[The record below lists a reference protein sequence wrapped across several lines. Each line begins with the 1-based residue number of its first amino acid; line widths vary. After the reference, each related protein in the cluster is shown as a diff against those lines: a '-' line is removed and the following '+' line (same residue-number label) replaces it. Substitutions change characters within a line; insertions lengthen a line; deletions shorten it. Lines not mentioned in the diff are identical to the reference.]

1 MKKYRKV
8 LRDIWK
14 APEGKVSLFI
24 LVLFVFLAVTADWIS
39 PYDPYD
45 ITQRGF
51 PLEAP
56 SKEYPLGTD
65 GFGVDILSQIIHGSR
80 VSLTIGFV
88 TGIGIAFMGGFIGV
102 MAGTYGG
109 LADLFSMRAVDF
121 IMVLPGLPIMILL
134 MTTLGSSFW
143 VMVMIF
149 VLFGWASVAR
159 VTRAIVLSERKRGY
173 VEAARCAG
181 AKKSHILLRHLLP
194 ATYSILFVTAAFAAG
209 GSILA
214 EAGLAFLGFGDPR
227 LVSWGKMLNYA
238 RTYNAM
244 VLGAWWWI
252 IFPGIAVFLTSFS
265 IMMLGVALEK
275 TFNPRLRERDR

>member
-1 MKKYRKV
+1 MRKLKRI
-8 LRDIWK
+8 LRDIWR
-14 APEGKVSLFI
+14 APEGKISVVVLFI
-24 LVLFVFLAVTADWIS
+24 FIFFAATADFIS

-45 ITQRGF
+45 ITQRGL
-51 PLEAP
+51 PLEEP
-56 SKEYPLGTD
+56 NKDHLLGTD
-65 GFGVDILSQIIHGSR
+65 GFGVDILSQIIYGSR

-88 TGIGIAFMGGFIGV
+88 TGTGIALLGGFIGV

-173 VEAARCAG
+173 VEAAWCSG
-181 AKKSHILLRHLLP
+181 AKRSRILLRHLLP
-194 ATYSILFVTAAFAAG
+194 ATFSILFVTAAFAAG

-214 EAGLAFLGFGDPR
+214 EAGLAFLGFGDPK
-227 LVSWGKMLNYA
+227 LISWGKMLNYA

-252 IFPGIAVFLTSFS
+252 IFPGVAVFLTSFS